1 MSIRLQLI
9 LICALVVIFILL
21 VNAVKKNNLDIKY
34 SLGWLLLVVVLIVLT
49 CFKDLLEIMADVMG
63 IASPVNMLFL
73 CGFVVALLIIYTL
86 TVALSKISSR
96 VRRLAQEIAFLSNEI
111 NELKEENKKM
121 KEHDT
126 DIDN

>member
-111 NELKEENKKM
+111 NELKEENKKL